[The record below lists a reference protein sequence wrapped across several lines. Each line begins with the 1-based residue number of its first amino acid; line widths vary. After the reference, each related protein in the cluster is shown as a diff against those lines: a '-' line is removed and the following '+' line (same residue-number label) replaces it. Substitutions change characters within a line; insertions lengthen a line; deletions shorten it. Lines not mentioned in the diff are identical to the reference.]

1 MKKFIFSLVISSVV
15 FLIGCQE
22 NSITDP
28 VQEDLQKNDTGLD
41 NRGTI
46 VLEGDL
52 ADPRVLIDGAKYL
65 TIMGA
70 VKFKHRFEYTDAAPP
85 APQQYVSL
93 SLSMNAELQDRNSPT
108 DVIWSLSGESR
119 DIIYV
124 SDNIDRNYMLYKYY
138 TIQGNDDGMRLVC
151 RFLVTTKGVDLNEY
165 WVQLQSIDG
174 SYQDIDISVE

>member
-1 MKKFIFSLVISSVV
+1 MKKFIFSLVIFSVL

-46 VLEGDL
+46 ALEGDL
-52 ADPRVLIDGAKYL
+52 ADPRVLIDGSKYL
-65 TIMGA
+65 TILGA
-70 VKFKHRFEYTDAAPP
+70 VKFEHRLEYTDAAPP
-85 APQQYVSL
+85 AAQQYVSL
-93 SLSMNAELQDRNSPT
+93 SLSMNAEIQDRNSPA
-108 DVIWSLSGESR
+108 DVIWSLSGKSR

-138 TIQGNDDGMRLVC
+138 AVQGSDVRMRLVC
-151 RFLVTTKGVDLNEY
+151 RFLVTTNGVDLNEY
-165 WVQLQSIDG
+165 WLQLQSKDG
-174 SYQDIDISVE
+174 SYPDIIVE